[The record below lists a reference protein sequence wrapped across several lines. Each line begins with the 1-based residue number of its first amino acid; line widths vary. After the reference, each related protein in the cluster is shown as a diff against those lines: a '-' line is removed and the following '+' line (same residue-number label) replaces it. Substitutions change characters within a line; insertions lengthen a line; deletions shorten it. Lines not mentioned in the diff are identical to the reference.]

1 MIKNGGVPMTRES
14 EARAPE
20 VAPAGEADE
29 LLTLDEAVQFLG
41 TSKPTLYRWLAQG
54 ELKGRK
60 VGKQWRFR
68 KADLV
73 AYLERDPLAVAA
85 APEAVVER
93 ELAFFADELEKL
105 GARAP
110 GEEKDAEEGDAEETG
125 IDRLI

>member
-1 MIKNGGVPMTRES
+1 MMGASDDRTAQNT
-14 EARAPE
+14 
-20 VAPAGEADE
+20 PAEECEE
-29 LLTLDEAVQFLG
+29 LLTLEESVQFLG

-54 ELKGRK
+54 EIKGLK

-68 KADLV
+68 RADLV
-73 AYLERDPLAVAA
+73 AYLQRDPLAVAA